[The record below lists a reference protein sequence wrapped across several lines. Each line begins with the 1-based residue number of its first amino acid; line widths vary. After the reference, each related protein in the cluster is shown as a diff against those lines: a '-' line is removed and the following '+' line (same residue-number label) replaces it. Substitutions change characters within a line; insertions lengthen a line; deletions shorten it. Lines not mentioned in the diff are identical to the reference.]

1 MALEAMFVSQI
12 ISSLVLF
19 WSTLFVGL
27 CPSLIGNWFKRRQRT
42 QGHHLEKQQRRH
54 LGDDENNDGRI
65 DHGRNFPETKFGSP
79 IPGLKLFQGH
89 GHDHGHDDHGHGHHH
104 HEERQVYQEQL
115 QVHGGGSESFD
126 GGKNVVWEKL
136 LSFLMNFGG
145 Q

>member
-1 MALEAMFVSQI
+1 MALGAMFVSQI

-27 CPSLIGNWFKRRQRT
+27 CPSLIGNWFKRRQRI
-42 QGHHLEKQQRRH
+42 QGHHHEKQQRRH
-54 LGDDENNDGRI
+54 LGDDENDDGRI

-79 IPGLKLFQGH
+79 VPGLKLFQ
-89 GHDHGHDDHGHGHHH
+89 GHGHHH

-145 Q
+145 QYNNLHFL